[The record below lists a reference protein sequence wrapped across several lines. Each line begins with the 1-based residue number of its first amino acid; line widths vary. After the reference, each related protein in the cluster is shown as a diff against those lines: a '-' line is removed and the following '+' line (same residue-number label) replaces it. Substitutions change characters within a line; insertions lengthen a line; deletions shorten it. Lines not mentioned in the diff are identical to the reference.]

1 MQGGSRTVKGLVR
14 QGEDYCSAVDAL
26 YLKAEVQWGKDAQGE
41 GKPRFSSPAYRL
53 QDFQARGVSGNQYFC
68 SLANE

>member
-14 QGEDYCSAVDAL
+14 REDYCSAVDAL
-26 YLKAEVQWGKDAQGE
+26 YLQWGEDAQGE
-41 GKPRFSSPAYRL
+41 GKPHFSSAAYRL
-53 QDFQARGVSGNQYFC
+53 QDFQALGVSGNQYFS

>member
-14 QGEDYCSAVDAL
+14 RGEDYCSAVDAL
-26 YLKAEVQWGKDAQGE
+26 YLQWGEDAQGE
-41 GKPRFSSPAYRL
+41 GKSHFSSTAYRL
-53 QDFQARGVSGNQYFC
+53 QDFQALGVSGNQYFS